1 MLKNNLDRRKINMR
15 KIFKNL
21 TPKTAFDKYVDTGQE
36 RPVEFF
42 LTNFILDGYTD
53 LTAMCTR
60 YAIEVIEDEHR
71 LATTEEIS
79 HVAKLLEQ
87 YIRDY
92 VKKIGGV
99 SKIKLYTREE
109 CDAILDQDWDLIMDA
124 IKKIR

>member
-1 MLKNNLDRRKINMR
+1 MR

-21 TPKTAFDKYVDTGQE
+21 TPKTAFDKYVDTDQE

-53 LTAMCTR
+53 LTAMCKTL
-60 YAIEVIEDEHR
+60 AEAVEMDDG

-109 CDAILDQDWDLIMDA
+109 CDAILDQDWDLVMDT
-124 IKKIR
+124 IKKFR